1 MDFDIN
7 PYSENGQL
15 YIQQIGRNCLEIY
28 GDKGTCVMGMRLK
41 WRGIAIASQIAQG
54 SLTNEYFF
62 DAVID
67 AFIERGYAP
76 DSFSIEYGRM
86 D

>member
-1 MDFDIN
+1 MDFDMN

-15 YIQQIGRNCLEIY
+15 YIQQIGRACLEIH

-62 DAVID
+62 QAVID
-67 AFIERGYAP
+67 AYMVKGYDP
-76 DSFSIEYGRM
+76 DNFSIDYGRM